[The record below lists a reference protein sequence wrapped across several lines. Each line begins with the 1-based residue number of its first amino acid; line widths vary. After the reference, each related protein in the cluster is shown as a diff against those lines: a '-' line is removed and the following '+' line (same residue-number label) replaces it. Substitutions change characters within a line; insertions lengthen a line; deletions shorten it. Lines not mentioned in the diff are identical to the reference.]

1 MYLSAKIVSRR
12 FSSILLTALLALP
25 NVASAQYAASA
36 AKNQPAARNASAP
49 VEPANPQPKATD
61 FRDPIYKLSF
71 HVPAG
76 WNFEKQDG
84 VLSNF
89 GADVRTSKRNLNVR
103 GVAALNYNP
112 YPLTTFSGASFYYS
126 VLPKSDA
133 AGCAAQATTAPLKPQ
148 KDAVI
153 ASKPFRHG
161 EDIHGVL
168 CTESRDEVYTAL
180 KGNSCLRFDLV
191 INTFCAKSSGAM
203 ELSPTQLSDL
213 NTRMTKILDT
223 IHID

>member
-1 MYLSAKIVSRR
+1 MHFSAQIVSRR
-12 FSSILLTALLALP
+12 FPSILLTALFALP
-25 NVASAQYAASA
+25 TVGSAQYAAAA
-36 AKNQPAARNASAP
+36 AKNQQAGKSASAP
-49 VEPANPQPKATD
+49 AEPASPQPKATD

-71 HVPAG
+71 HIPAG
-76 WNFEKQDG
+76 WNFERQDG
-84 VLSNF
+84 ILSTF
-89 GADVRTSKRNLNVR
+89 AADVRTGRHDLDVR

-112 YPLTTFSGASFYYS
+112 YPLTTFAGASLYYS

-148 KDAVI
+148 KDVVI
-153 ASKPFRHG
+153 ASKNFRHG
-161 EDIHGVL
+161 EDMHGVL

-180 KGNSCLRFDLV
+180 RGNSCLRFDLV

-203 ELSPTQLSDL
+203 EIAPSQLSDL